1 LSSDVLLDGRT
12 TNSAPSGLAP
22 EVLARLASA
31 DNPVVFAAA
40 WLDAIANLTNGMQQG
55 VLVLATTRAGRNEPV
70 ASWPSGSVPERG
82 LLAAVEGAVRSG
94 RVVLQRID
102 PAGGAAEVGSSVAIG
117 YPVTVGGRVRGAAG
131 LLIGPNGEPA
141 RSVID
146 RVAWGCGWI
155 EALLRRRSVSLGD
168 RIGTVVELLATGLHH
183 DRFQESATAVVTE
196 LAGVFG
202 CERVSLGFLKAR
214 HVRLAALSNSA
225 VFGKKANLVRA
236 IETAMEE
243 AVDQEATI
251 AWPTQEVQNHVVRA
265 HEALS
270 RDHGVNAI
278 CTVPLSQDNRI
289 LGALTLE
296 RPADKP
302 FDTAALQL
310 CEHVGVLLGPIL
322 DLKRKEDRW
331 LGRKALDSLFDL
343 IVRLFGPR
351 HVALKLGVIA
361 AVGAVVFL
369 WFAEGEYR
377 VTSDGNLEGTTQ
389 RALAAPVA
397 GYLSDALSRAG
408 DVVKAGQ
415 VMATLDDRDL
425 RLERLKWATQRAKQ
439 QREYAEALAKQDF
452 AKAQVLRTQIE
463 QAEAQLSLLDEQ
475 LARLR
480 ITAPFDGIVISGDL
494 SQQLGAPVER
504 GNVLFEVAP
513 LNQYRIVLKVDERD
527 IVELQLGQTGELML
541 TSMPDRGFPFAI
553 EKITPISTAQEGRN
567 FYRVEARPT
576 AEDSKALR
584 PGMQGVAKIVVDER
598 RVVWIWTHKVVHWF
612 RLFIW
617 SWWP

>member
-1 LSSDVLLDGRT
+1 
-12 TNSAPSGLAP
+12 
-22 EVLARLASA
+22 
-31 DNPVVFAAA
+31 
-40 WLDAIANLTNGMQQG
+40 M
-55 VLVLATTRAGRNEPV
+55 
-70 ASWPSGSVPERG
+70 
-82 LLAAVEGAVRSG
+82 
-94 RVVLQRID
+94 
-102 PAGGAAEVGSSVAIG
+102 
-117 YPVTVGGRVRGAAG
+117 
-131 LLIGPNGEPA
+131 
-141 RSVID
+141 
-146 RVAWGCGWI
+146 
-155 EALLRRRSVSLGD
+155 
-168 RIGTVVELLATGLHH
+168 
-183 DRFQESATAVVTE
+183 
-196 LAGVFG
+196 
-202 CERVSLGFLKAR
+202 
-214 HVRLAALSNSA
+214 
-225 VFGKKANLVRA
+225 
-236 IETAMEE
+236 
-243 AVDQEATI
+243 
-251 AWPTQEVQNHVVRA
+251 
-265 HEALS
+265 
-270 RDHGVNAI
+270 
-278 CTVPLSQDNRI
+278 
-289 LGALTLE
+289 
-296 RPADKP
+296 
-302 FDTAALQL
+302 
-310 CEHVGVLLGPIL
+310 
-322 DLKRKEDRW
+322 
-331 LGRKALDSLFDL
+331 
-343 IVRLFGPR
+343 
-351 HVALKLGVIA
+351 
-361 AVGAVVFL
+361 
-369 WFAEGEYR
+369 
-377 VTSDGNLEGTTQ
+377 
-389 RALAAPVA
+389 
-397 GYLSDALSRAG
+397 
-408 DVVKAGQ
+408 KAGQ